1 MLQIKVILVEDHKL
15 VREGTRQL
23 LEQASDIKVIGEAS
37 TGEEA
42 IRLISQITVDVI
54 LMDVHLPNL
63 SGIET
68 TRIIKK
74 NNPSLRILILSAY
87 DDDRYVFPL
96 LDAGASGYL
105 LKTSSGDEL
114 IEAIRTVHS
123 GDIVFSPSITSKV
136 YNRFKRGQ
144 NKGVDVHKNNLT
156 DRELVV
162 LQEVARG
169 KTNKEI
175 GNILMISHL
184 TVHAHLKNIYS
195 KLGMSSRAEA
205 AAYAVTQGWI
215 TLEQHHGQ
223 ET

>member
-1 MLQIKVILVEDHKL
+1 MLQISVLLVEDHKL

-23 LEQASDIKVIGEAS
+23 LEQAPDIKVIGEAS
-37 TGEEA
+37 SGEEA
-42 IRLISQITVDVI
+42 IHLISQITVDVV

-68 TRIIKK
+68 TRIIKEIR
-74 NNPSLRILILSAY
+74 PSLRVLILSAY

-114 IEAIRTVHS
+114 IEAIHTVHS
-123 GDIVFSPSITSKV
+123 GEVVFSPSITSKV
-136 YNRFKRGQ
+136 YNRFTRRQ
-144 NKGVDVHKNNLT
+144 NKSVSIRKNDLT

-175 GNILMISHL
+175 GRILMISHL
-184 TVHAHLKNIYS
+184 TVQAHLKNIFS

-205 AAYAVTQGWI
+205 AAYAVNQGWI
-215 TLEQHHGQ
+215 TFEQRHGQ
-223 ET
+223 

>member
-1 MLQIKVILVEDHKL
+1 MLQINVMLVEDHKL

-23 LEQASDIKVIGEAS
+23 LEQAPDIKVIGEAS
-37 TGEEA
+37 SGEEA
-42 IRLISQITVDVI
+42 IRLISQIAVDIV

-68 TRIIKK
+68 TRIIKETK
-74 NNPSLRILILSAY
+74 RSLRVLILSAY

-123 GDIVFSPSITSKV
+123 GEVVFSPSITSKV
-136 YNRFKRGQ
+136 YNRFTRRQ
-144 NKGVDVHKNNLT
+144 NKAVSIHKNDLT

-169 KTNKEI
+169 KTNKDI
-175 GNILMISHL
+175 GRILMISPL
-184 TVHAHLKNIYS
+184 TVQAHLKNIFS

-205 AAYAVTQGWI
+205 AAYAVNQGWI
-215 TLEQHHGQ
+215 TFEQRHGQ
-223 ET
+223 

>member
-1 MLQIKVILVEDHKL
+1 MLQINVMLVEDHKL

-23 LEQASDIKVIGEAS
+23 LEQAADIKVIGEAS

-42 IRLISQITVDVI
+42 IRLISQITVDIV

-68 TRIIKK
+68 TRIIKETK
-74 NNPSLRILILSAY
+74 PSLRVLILSAY

-114 IEAIRTVHS
+114 IEAIRAVHS
-123 GDIVFSPSITSKV
+123 GEVVFSPSISSKV
-136 YNRFKRGQ
+136 YNRFKRHQ
-144 NKGVDVHKNNLT
+144 NKAADGYKNYLS

-175 GNILMISHL
+175 GKILLISHL
-184 TVHAHLKNIYS
+184 TVNAHLKNIYS
-195 KLGMSSRAEA
+195 KLAMSSRAEA
-205 AAYAVTQGWI
+205 AAYAVNQGWI
-215 TLEQHHGQ
+215 TFEQRHGQ
-223 ET
+223 

>member
-1 MLQIKVILVEDHKL
+1 MLQISVLLVEDHKL

-23 LEQASDIKVIGEAS
+23 LEQAPDIKVIGEAS
-37 TGEEA
+37 SGEEA
-42 IRLISQITVDVI
+42 IHLISQITVDVV

-68 TRIIKK
+68 TRIIKEIR
-74 NNPSLRILILSAY
+74 PSLRVLILSAY

-114 IEAIRTVHS
+114 IEAIHTVHS
-123 GDIVFSPSITSKV
+123 GEVVFSPSITSKV
-136 YNRFKRGQ
+136 YNRFTRRQ
-144 NKGVDVHKNNLT
+144 NKSVSIRKNDLT

-175 GNILMISHL
+175 GRILMISHL
-184 TVHAHLKNIYS
+184 TVQAHLKNIFS

-205 AAYAVTQGWI
+205 AAYAVNQGWI
-215 TLEQHHGQ
+215 TFEQRHEQ
-223 ET
+223 